1 MNFNYKNAP
10 AVTSVLIP
18 LYNHEKFIS
27 FCLDSL
33 LKSNTKNI
41 QIIISD
47 DYSKDN
53 SYLIAKNWI
62 NLHKHLFYSTLIF
75 RQKKNIG
82 INKNIN
88 FLRNKASGEFLMIL
102 ASDDALAASAI
113 DFQSQYLI
121 ERSNLNFLFS
131 NRSLMNNFSKIVIY
145 KCVGF
150 KRSIFLRNNF
160 FVKLDMIFNWGL
172 PWGGFFARREAF
184 INLGNVPNDLS
195 FEDRWISLK
204 ILQTN
209 RYKYLSDPLYI
220 YRIREE
226 KTITPGLEK
235 KQMLEDL
242 KTSEIHAQ
250 KLSKGILYLLL
261 YFYTLPYKP
270 INNNFLIKKL
280 FKLPRKLIKFLYKI
294 FVL

>member
-1 MNFNYKNAP
+1 MNFNYKNASS
-10 AVTSVLIP
+10 VTSVLIP
-18 LYNHEKFIS
+18 LFNHEKFIS

-33 LKSNTKNI
+33 LKSNSKNI

-53 SYLIAKNWI
+53 SYLIAKTWI

-102 ASDDALAASAI
+102 ASDDALAPLAI
-113 DFQSQYLI
+113 DLQSQYLI

-131 NRSLMNNFSKIVIY
+131 NRSLMNNFSKIVIF
-145 KCVGF
+145 KCVEF

-160 FVKLDMIFNWGL
+160 FVKLDIIFNWGL
-172 PWGGFFARREAF
+172 PWGGVFARRIAF
-184 INLGNVPNDLS
+184 VNLGNVPNDLS

-235 KQMLEDL
+235 KQMLDDL
-242 KTSEIHAQ
+242 KTSEIRVQ

-261 YFYTLPYKP
+261 YLYTLPYKP

-280 FKLPRKLIKFLYKI
+280 FRLPRKLIKFLYKI
-294 FVL
+294 LVL